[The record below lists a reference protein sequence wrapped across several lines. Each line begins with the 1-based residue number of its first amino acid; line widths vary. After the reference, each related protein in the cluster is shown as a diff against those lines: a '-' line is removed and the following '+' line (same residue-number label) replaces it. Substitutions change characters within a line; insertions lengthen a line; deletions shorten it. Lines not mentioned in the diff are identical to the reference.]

1 MLARVWSAALVG
13 INPVQVGAEV
23 DVSGGLPGIAI
34 VGLPDAAV
42 QESKERVKVALKN
55 AGFAFPMRKIAI
67 NLTPADLRK
76 EGPSF
81 DLPIAIGILAAS
93 DQVSAD
99 LLGDFLFLGELS
111 FDGALR
117 PVAGVLPVAVAAQGL
132 GIRGLIVP
140 SANGREA
147 SVVAG
152 LEVYG
157 FDTLPE
163 VVAFLNDPARVAPI
177 AAAQTGAG
185 EGGATAG
192 LLDLQD
198 VKGQLHARRAL
209 EIAAAGGHN
218 LIFVGPPGS
227 GKTMLAQRLPG
238 ILPPLSF
245 PEALEVTQVH
255 SVAGLLRDRGSL
267 VHSRPFRSPHHS
279 ASGAALVG
287 GGSYPR
293 PGEISLAH
301 CGVLFL
307 DELTEFKRDVL
318 EFLRQPLEEGKVT
331 ISCARQT
338 VQFPA
343 QFTLVASTNPCPCG
357 YYGDTVQPC
366 TCSPRQR
373 ESYWA
378 KLSGPLMDRI
388 DLQVAVNRLKPEEI
402 MGQTGGEGSAAVR
415 ERVQRARDRAQER
428 FSRGL
433 DGAGIAHGN
442 GNGPDKPPQCNADL
456 KSVHLARWCALD
468 DATRSLLETAIR
480 RLGLSARGTDR
491 ILKVARTIADLAGDD
506 ALQLPHVAEA
516 IQYRTIDRMQ

>member
-13 INPVQVGAEV
+13 INPIQVGTEV
-23 DVSGGLPGIAI
+23 DVAGGLPGIAI

-93 DQVSAD
+93 EQVSAD

-117 PVAGVLPVAVAAQGL
+117 PVAGVLPVAVAAQRF

-140 SANGREA
+140 AANGREA
-147 SVVAG
+147 SVVEG
-152 LEVYG
+152 LAVYG
-157 FDTLPE
+157 FETLAE
-163 VVAFLNDPARVAPI
+163 VVAFLNDPATATPI
-177 AAAQTGAG
+177 AAAQANPQDQDASPG
-185 EGGATAG
+185 
-192 LLDLQD
+192 LDLRD

-227 GKTMLAQRLPG
+227 GKTMLARRLPG

-267 VHSRPFRSPHHS
+267 VHVRPFRSPHHS

-301 CGVLFL
+301 RGVLFL

-318 EFLRQPLEEGKVT
+318 EFLRQPLEEGQVT
-331 ISCARQT
+331 ISRTRQT

-357 YYGDTVQPC
+357 YYGDLVQPC

-373 ESYWA
+373 ETYWA

-402 MGQTGGEGSAAVR
+402 MGQTGGEASAAVR
-415 ERVQRARDRAQER
+415 DRVQQARDRAQAR
-428 FSRGL
+428 FNRGL
-433 DGAGIAHGN
+433 DNI
-442 GNGPDKPPQCNADL
+442 PSKSPQTKPPQCNADL
-456 KSVHLARWCALD
+456 QSAHLAQWCTLD
-468 DATRSLLETAIR
+468 DATRSLLENAIR

-491 ILKVARTIADLAGDD
+491 ILKVARTIADLAGEDT
-506 ALQLPHVAEA
+506 LQLPHVAEA

>member
-13 INPVQVGAEV
+13 INPIQVGTEV
-23 DVSGGLPGIAI
+23 DVAGGLPGIAI
-34 VGLPDAAV
+34 VGLPDTAV
-42 QESKERVKVALKN
+42 QESKERVRVALKN

-93 DQVSAD
+93 EQVSAD

-117 PVAGVLPVAVAAQGL
+117 PVAGVLPVAVAAQRF

-140 SANGREA
+140 AANGREA
-147 SVVAG
+147 SVVEG
-152 LEVYG
+152 LAVYG
-157 FDTLPE
+157 FGTLAE
-163 VVAFLNDPARVAPI
+163 VVAFLNDPAPVAPI
-177 AAAQTGAG
+177 AATHPQGQDPDASPG
-185 EGGATAG
+185 
-192 LLDLQD
+192 LDLRD

-227 GKTMLAQRLPG
+227 GKTMLARRLPG

-255 SVAGLLRDRGSL
+255 SVAGLLRDRGHL

-301 CGVLFL
+301 RGVLFL

-318 EFLRQPLEEGKVT
+318 EFLRQPLEEGQVT
-331 ISCARQT
+331 ISRARQT

-357 YYGDTVQPC
+357 YYGDLVQPC
-366 TCSPRQR
+366 TCSPRLR
-373 ESYWA
+373 ETYWA

-402 MGQTGGEGSAAVR
+402 MGQTGGEASAAVR
-415 ERVQRARDRAQER
+415 DRVQQARDRAQAR
-428 FSRGL
+428 FNRGL
-433 DGAGIAHGN
+433 DNSPAK
-442 GNGPDKPPQCNADL
+442 PPQVKPPQCNADL
-456 KSVHLARWCALD
+456 QSAHLAQWCALD
-468 DATRSLLETAIR
+468 DATRSLLENAIR

-491 ILKVARTIADLAGDD
+491 ILKVARTIADLAGADT
-506 ALQLPHVAEA
+506 LQLPHVAEA